1 MVEAGTDDG
10 ACLLESDDE
19 LHELDKG
26 LEDSQA
32 IEIEESRAE
41 GLADERLADAR
52 LADGLQFCVQFP
64 LPEAASIDAVLDG
77 LRKDK
82 NKNKNKRPRAVEE
95 TTDVE
100 DTNLEEVLAHE
111 LDQAQKELASLKRAK
126 TQTDLENEALRQ
138 EVAALKAS
146 RLEMLKQFKSWGT
159 QAASVTKVHVNAM
172 RAFQAGLSRWESEA
186 LNQKKQI
193 KQKET

>member
-41 GLADERLADAR
+41 GLADEREQF
-52 LADGLQFCVQFP
+52 QFCVQFP
-64 LPEAASIDAVLDG
+64 LPEACLDARG
-77 LRKDK
+77 I
-82 NKNKNKRPRAVEE
+82 KRPRTVEE
-95 TTDVE
+95 KTVD
-100 DTNLEEVLAHE
+100 LEEVLAHE
-111 LDQAQKELASLKRAK
+111 LHQAQTELARLKRAK